1 MPSVNV
7 LTAIG
12 RALVCLALLGLALTP
27 VASLSHGLAHQFA
40 ERGDAH
46 KLPGGTKAV
55 CEVCV
60 AFAGA
65 GHGAAPVPLS
75 VLTQASAAAPVP
87 AKTCL
92 RPAAPITAY
101 RERAPPTASAK

>member
-1 MPSVNV
+1 VPSVNV
-7 LTAIG
+7 LPAIR

-40 ERGDAH
+40 DRGDAH

-55 CEVCV
+55 CEVCA
-60 AFAGA
+60 AFAGT
-65 GHGAAPVPLS
+65 GHGAARVSLS
-75 VLTQASAAAPVP
+75 VLPPAITAVPVP
-87 AKTCL
+87 ARIGL

-101 RERAPPTASAK
+101 RERAPPTASSK